1 MTETKELTIK
11 IVGFAM
17 TVFHWWRGELLTR
30 CYLKK
35 KWLARPNTCKK
46 TDQTKLLLR
55 YTCLPPSVLSG
66 QRPWRLSI
74 RHTEKE
80 KAIYFDVSPFFSI
93 LILEAVL
100 QITQWRYFPLFP
112 SKLKTTHWTDFQK
125 HFKVVLSDLFHF
137 NGSPCLQL
145 FGKNKTQSNVFY
157 DFRLP

>member
-112 SKLKTTHWTDFQK
+112 SKTLTEMYGVI
-125 HFKVVLSDLFHF
+125 FKKCPSSLVRSI
-137 NGSPCLQL
+137 SLQRVSM
-145 FGKNKTQSNVFY
+145 FTAVWEKQNKI
-157 DFRLP
+157 

>member
-80 KAIYFDVSPFFSI
+80 KAIYFNVSPFFSI

-100 QITQWRYFPLFP
+100 QITQWGYFPLFFP
-112 SKLKTTHWTDFQK
+112 LNLKPLTELSKTFQSSL
-125 HFKVVLSDLFHF
+125 VRSI
-137 NGSPCLQL
+137 SLQRVSM
-145 FGKNKTQSNVFY
+145 FTAVWEKQNTI
-157 DFRLP
+157 